1 MIITATIRLDH
12 KQLESIIANNSHLGT
27 LKDIAEHDFGIDL
40 EWTDEETIQIEGKMS
55 SITML
60 AEEWQPANLTLV
72 SFTEDDEL

>member
-1 MIITATIRLDH
+1 MIITATI
-12 KQLESIIANNSHLGT
+12 QLNHQQMENILAKSSHLGT
-27 LKDIAEHDFGIDL
+27 IKDIADHDFGIDL
-40 EWTDEETIQIEGKMS
+40 KWTDEETIQIEGKMS

>member
-12 KQLESIIANNSHLGT
+12 KQLETILAKSSHLGN
-27 LKDIAEHDFGIDL
+27 LKDIAAHDFGLEL
-40 EWTDEETIQIEGKMS
+40 EWADEDIIKIEGKMS

-60 AEEWQPANLTLV
+60 AEEWQPLNLTLT

>member
-12 KQLESIIANNSHLGT
+12 KQL
-27 LKDIAEHDFGIDL
+27 
-40 EWTDEETIQIEGKMS
+40 DEETIQIEGKMS

-60 AEEWQPANLTLV
+60 AEEWQPSNLTLV